1 MAARNGLGRNFWL
14 FVTGRFVSQFG
25 WAVQNVAIP
34 LYVLDRT
41 HSGGM
46 MSLFVLAEM
55 LPLAL
60 LPFAGVVSDR
70 YNRKHMMVLFDV
82 ARGVILL
89 MVIAFNFLAID
100 QLLIVTILLSF
111 MGAFFGAAT
120 NALFPE
126 LVPEKEL
133 ERANSVSATFNIVAM
148 LVGPAMGG
156 FLYGIGGIKLP
167 VLINGLSF
175 FGSGIFEIL
184 IHYEWKTRRISGVG
198 EIAKDLKEGLQFLRK
213 SRYLMVLIAF
223 ALSLNALGQPFG
235 AILLPYAIREVLK
248 LSSLQFGL
256 VESAFM
262 AGAILGNVIIALKM
276 VKNPSRYIF
285 HSLAINGITL
295 LAFILLVSPL
305 LNTGVVSGFII
316 LSVISVVWGS
326 ANAFLNAPLN
336 AKIQRGVPNELR
348 GRVLSI
354 LVVMVNALTPLGI
367 VLIGPL
373 LDMYPAWLIAL
384 GMWLAMGLVV
394 LYFWLRHRDELS
406 SEAWRKGEEDFR

>member
-1 MAARNGLGRNFWL
+1 MAARKGLGRDFWL

-25 WAVQNVAIP
+25 WAVQDVAIP

-70 YNRKHMMVLFDV
+70 YNRKHIMVLFDIV
-82 ARGVILL
+82 RGVILL
-89 MVIAFNFLAID
+89 AVIAFNFLAIN

-156 FLYGIGGIKLP
+156 FLYGIGGIMLP
-167 VLINGLSF
+167 VLVNGLSF

-184 IHYEWKTRRISGVG
+184 IRYEWKTRRISSVR

-213 SRYLMVLIAF
+213 SRYLLVLMVF
-223 ALSLNALGQPFG
+223 ALSLNALGQPF
-235 AILLPYAIREVLK
+235 AAVLLPYAIREVLN
-248 LSSLQFGL
+248 LSSMQFGL

-262 AGAILGNVIIALKM
+262 AGAILGNIIIALKM
-276 VKNPSRYIF
+276 VKEPSWYIF
-285 HSLAINGITL
+285 HGLMINGITL
-295 LAFILLVSPL
+295 LMFIFLISPL
-305 LNTGVVSGFII
+305 LNISTVTVFLA
-316 LSVISVVWGS
+316 LSLISVVLGS
-326 ANAFLNAPLN
+326 TMAFINVPLSS
-336 AKIQRGVPNELR
+336 KIQRAVPNELR

-354 LVVMVNALTPLGI
+354 FIVMVNALTPIGI

-373 LDMYPAWLIAL
+373 LDMYPVWVIAL
-384 GMWLAMGLVV
+384 GMWLTMGFVV
-394 LYFWLRHRDELS
+394 LYFWLRHKDELVS
-406 SEAWRKGEEDFR
+406 KIRKNGDNRLR